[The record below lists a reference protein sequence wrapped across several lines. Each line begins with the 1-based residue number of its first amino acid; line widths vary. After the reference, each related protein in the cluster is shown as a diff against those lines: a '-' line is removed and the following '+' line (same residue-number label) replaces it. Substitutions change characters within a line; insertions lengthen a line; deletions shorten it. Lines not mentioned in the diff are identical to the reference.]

1 MFDFVRIDIR
11 PKDAKNTKFEVYP
24 EFLTKRT
31 KDLMVRGKSFYAVW
45 DEDTQLWTQDEYYI
59 SSKIDSE
66 IRKVVEETKEKLKH
80 NEGLSVKGLYLSN
93 FSSNKWTEW
102 QKYVKSL
109 PDNYH
114 ELDRSITFANTETK
128 KTDYISKRLP
138 YDLTDSDCPAYNELM
153 DILYEP
159 DERKKLEWAIGAI
172 ISGDSKRIQKFIV
185 LYGPPKSG
193 KSTFLKI
200 VQKLFEG
207 YYSTFE
213 AKALGSVNNPFALE
227 AFKDNPLLVIQ
238 HDGDLSKIEDN
249 TKLNQIIS
257 HEELVVN
264 EKYKATYA
272 TSFNSFLMLGTNK
285 PVKITDAK
293 SGMVR
298 RLIDVEPTGETT
310 SYSKYR
316 QLMSQINFELGA
328 IANHCLKLYSEMGE
342 SYYDAYKPI
351 KMIGAT
357 NVVYNFLEDNYFILK
372 DRDEV
377 PLAELWN
384 DYKKF
389 CEEGNQYKMSKT
401 SFKEE
406 VRSYFK
412 DFIPHTRNANNIY
425 VGFKSE
431 KFIKTNVSDDIL
443 PRPSLQFN
451 KKTSLFDTWAKDF
464 PAQYGNA
471 DETPE
476 KKWDDVKTILSDIDT
491 SKLHYVRVPENL
503 IVIDFD
509 IKDENGNKS
518 FEKNL
523 EAASSW
529 PPTYAELSKS
539 GSGIHLHY
547 IYDGNVKKLDSN
559 FADNIEVKV
568 FTGKSAL
575 RRKLT
580 KCNDIP
586 IATINSGLPLKGK
599 KNMVDFE
606 NVKDERHLRSL
617 IFKNLRKEI
626 HPGTKPSVDF
636 IYKILEDAYKSG
648 MKYDVQDLQP
658 DILAFANNSTNHGQ
672 YCVNLVHK
680 MHFCSDET
688 EEYHVNVSPL
698 TGDKETPIV
707 FYDVEVFPN
716 LFLVNW
722 KYHGNNPVVRMINPS
737 PNDIAKL
744 CKYRLIGFNNRRY
757 DNHMLYARMMGYST
771 QGLYDLSQRIIGG
784 DRNAFFREAYN
795 LSYTDIYDFSNTKQ
809 SLKKWEIALGIHH
822 QELGLPWDQPVPEDM
837 WEKVAEYCD
846 NDVIATEAV
855 FDHLHEDW
863 MARKILALLSGL
875 SVNDT
880 TNSHTTRIIVGDDKN
895 PQNSYIYTDL
905 STEFPGYEF
914 NPDGIPKEKYKKDTK
929 IVAGKSLYLGEDP
942 GEGGYVYAEPGMYGD
957 VALLDIASMHPNS
970 ARNLN
975 IFGKYQP
982 RYNALI
988 DARLDIKHN
997 DYDDAL
1003 KQLLFINPNV
1013 EEELKGYLSD
1023 ADDTK
1028 ALSYALK
1035 IPINS
1040 VYGLTSAKFE
1050 NKLKDPRN
1058 IDNIVAKRGALFM
1071 INLKREVQKRG
1082 FKLIVDQNVFK
1093 PFTVAHIKTDSIKI
1107 PNATPEIIEF
1117 VSEYGKKY
1125 GYTFEHEAT
1134 YKKMCL
1140 VNDAVY
1146 IAQYDDGHWTATGA
1160 EFQHPYIFKKLFSKE
1175 PIEFKDLCETK
1186 SVQKGE
1192 LYLDMDENLPEGE
1205 HNMVFVG
1212 RVGSFVPIKPGC
1224 GGGRLYRVQD
1234 GKNYAAAGTKEHR
1247 WLEAEMVKAL
1257 HKENDIDM
1265 SYYENLCNDAI
1276 EHISEFGDFDRFV
1289 NDESYDPNL
1298 EKFLNAPEE
1307 LPWDDEP
1314 VHDFMNKP
1322 VAS

>member
-80 NEGLSVKGLYLSN
+80 NEGLSVKGLYLGN

-293 SGMVR
+293 SGIVR
-298 RLIDVEPTGETT
+298 RLIDVEPTGETA

-316 QLMSQINFELGA
+316 QLMTQINFELGA
-328 IANHCLKLYSEMGE
+328 IANHCLKLYLELGE
-342 SYYDAYKPI
+342 SYYDTYKPL

-372 DRDEV
+372 DKDEI
-377 PLAELWN
+377 PLAELWTE
-384 DYKKF
+384 YKKF

-412 DFIPHTRNANNIY
+412 DFIPHTRNTNNLY

-451 KKTSLFDTWAKDF
+451 KKTSLFDTLAKDY
-464 PAQYGNA
+464 PAQYA
-471 DETPE
+471 KEDETPE
-476 KKWDDVKTILSDIDT
+476 KKWDDVTTILSDIDT
-491 SKLHYVRVPENL
+491 SKLHYVRVPKNH

-509 IKDENGNKS
+509 IKDENGKKS

-539 GSGIHLHY
+539 GAGIHLHY
-547 IYDGNVKKLDSN
+547 IYDGDVSKLDSN

-568 FTGKSAL
+568 FAGKSAL
-575 RRKLT
+575 RRKLS

-680 MHFCSDET
+680 MHFCSDDPGEW
-688 EEYHVNVSPL
+688 HVTASPL
-698 TGDKETPIV
+698 TGEKETPII

-722 KYHGNNPVVRMINPS
+722 KYQGKNNPVIRMINPS

-757 DNHMLYARMMGYST
+757 DNHMLYARMMGYSI
-771 QGLYDLSQRIIGG
+771 QGLYDLSQRIISG
-784 DRNAFFREAYN
+784 DKNAFFREAYN

-809 SLKKWEIALGIHH
+809 SLKKWEIQLGIHH
-822 QELGLPWDQPVPEDM
+822 QELGLPWDKPVPEEL

-855 FDHLHEDW
+855 FEHLHEDW
-863 MARKILALLSGL
+863 TARKILALLSGL

-880 TNSHTTRIIVGDDKN
+880 TNSHTARIIVGDAKEPWNDFV
-895 PQNSYIYTDL
+895 YTDL
-905 STEFPGYEF
+905 STIFPGYEF
-914 NPDGIPKEKYKKDTK
+914 NPDGIDESRYKEGTK

-942 GEGGYVYAEPGMYGD
+942 GEGGYVYSEPGMHYG
-957 VALLDIASMHPNS
+957 VALLDIVSMHPNS

-988 DARLDIKHN
+988 DSRVAIKHK
-997 DYDDAL
+997 DYEEAL
-1003 KQLLFINPNV
+1003 KNLLIINPDV
-1013 EEELKGYLSD
+1013 KEELKEYLSD
-1023 ADDTK
+1023 SGDSKLLA
-1028 ALSYALK
+1028 YGLK

-1040 VYGLTSAKFE
+1040 VYGLTSASFQ

-1071 INLKREVQKRG
+1071 INLKHEVQKRG
-1082 FKLIVDQNVFK
+1082 
-1093 PFTVAHIKTDSIKI
+1093 FTVAHIKTDSIKI
-1107 PNATPEIIEF
+1107 PNATQEIISF
-1117 VSEYGKKY
+1117 VMDYGKQY

-1146 IAQYDDGHWTATGA
+1146 IAEYENGEWTATGA
-1160 EFQHPYIFKKLFSKE
+1160 EFQHPYVFKKLFSKE
-1175 PIEFKDLCETK
+1175 PLEFKDFCETK
-1186 SVQKGE
+1186 SVQKGD
-1192 LYLDMDENLPEGE
+1192 LYLDMNENLPDDE

-1224 GGGRLYRVQD
+1224 GGGILYRVQD
-1234 GKNYAAAGTKEHR
+1234 EKKYAAAGTKGYR
-1247 WLEAEMVKAL
+1247 WLEAEMVKSL

-1265 SYYENLCNDAI
+1265 NYYEELRSDSV
-1276 EHISEFGDFDRFV
+1276 EHINEFGDFDYFM
-1289 NDESYDPNL
+1289 NDKL
-1298 EKFLNAPEE
+1298 EIPF
-1307 LPWDDEP
+1307 DEYKE
-1314 VHDFMNKP
+1314 FMNKP
-1322 VAS
+1322 I